1 MTELNE
7 TPDLATED
15 AEDTEGHFIRSD
27 VNDADDTEG
36 HLIRREDVSDAED
49 ADDTEGHN
57 RRI

>member
-36 HLIRREDVSDAED
+36 H
-49 ADDTEGHN
+49 N

>member
-7 TPDLATED
+7 TPDLATGD
-15 AEDTEGHFIRSD
+15 AEDTEGHFRRED
-27 VNDADDTEG
+27 VDDADDTEG
-36 HLIRREDVSDAED
+36 HGRREDADD